1 MWSIILYELHQIQ
14 RTAGACM
21 TVAHVGQGKMFAEWV
36 ELKTSQQTIGYC
48 PKVVSVHSSV
58 QQYFICHSPQFWRA
72 TYWED
77 RVVRPFTSSVVVS
90 GMAVSVAMHEIRSTT
105 QPRQSTHLAKSTSA
119 HARENALSK
128 KSRLY
133 ITLLRL
139 GMRFEVSTRS
149 EL

>member
-77 RVVRPFTSSVVVS
+77 RVV
-90 GMAVSVAMHEIRSTT
+90 EIRSTT